1 MNYRAEPNT
10 LLVQLQGTRAPERA
24 VATLHTISAK
34 LTDAAS
40 LEHPNAIAPVS
51 RPFNYGKDLAVDLGP
66 YTVAVLEIR
75 AQ

>member
-1 MNYRAEPNT
+1 VEAFRKSVP
-10 LLVQLQGTRAPERA
+10 LRP
-24 VATLHTISAK
+24 TISAR

-51 RPFNYGKDLAVDLGP
+51 RSFNYGKDLAVDLGP

-75 AQ
+75 AE